1 MNRMLVTQ
9 WKICS
14 KMFFRTVSK
23 GILWLVYKAAAHFR
37 GISAMFFPAEICSS
51 YVYTCH
57 YCKLKRRL
65 KPLESIPFL
74 PYFALSFVHTI
85 RKQVKA
91 LFLYKWCHST
101 RFSDPI
107 FTHIRNEHFILTR
120 PTPAAALISR
130 NSSIPDSFLH
140 YIRQCEFL
148 CSIGNNIRPQF
159 CLFGNPSITYLD
171 SFPVIIILRGSVI
184 KTGKLC

>member
-23 GILWLVYKAAAHFR
+23 GILWLVYEAAAHFR

-107 FTHIRNEHFILTR
+107 FTHIRNEHILYSLGLPRLRLSSPVTVVF
-120 PTPAAALISR
+120 PTVSYTIFASANFSAPSATTSDL
-130 NSSIPDSFLH
+130 SSV
-140 YIRQCEFL
+140 
-148 CSIGNNIRPQF
+148 
-159 CLFGNPSITYLD
+159 CLG
-171 SFPVIIILRGSVI
+171 ILR
-184 KTGKLC
+184 